1 MEFRAL
7 WRPSR
12 GAQRHYNP
20 EAVVRNFVR
29 DRAQKFCK
37 DESLKDFQSVEDKIN
52 SSLGVEKDLAQGGV
66 RHIWGRGR
74 MDIPPD
80 SLASALEL
88 EKSRLKRLEHEREQ
102 EDQFRLIANFR
113 REVLEDPGMALAYSF
128 MNDPQSLNSQT
139 LEDIENL
146 INRLTFH
153 GANQSWSLI
162 AKILLEFINDLSRE
176 EKRDS
181 LEVLTIIFK
190 RYERH
195 DMVERLRSDLG
206 W

>member
-1 MEFRAL
+1 
-7 WRPSR
+7 
-12 GAQRHYNP
+12 
-20 EAVVRNFVR
+20 
-29 DRAQKFCK
+29 
-37 DESLKDFQSVEDKIN
+37 
-52 SSLGVEKDLAQGGV
+52 
-66 RHIWGRGR
+66 
-74 MDIPPD
+74 
-80 SLASALEL
+80 
-88 EKSRLKRLEHEREQ
+88 
-102 EDQFRLIANFR
+102 
-113 REVLEDPGMALAYSF
+113 MALAYSF

-139 LEDIENL
+139 LEDIETL

-162 AKILLEFINDLSRE
+162 AKVLLEFINDLSHE

-181 LEVLTIIFK
+181 LEVLMIIFK